1 VPSIADVYTT
11 VFPETSKI
19 APMVTAAFREV
30 DSSAR
35 EAGRRW
41 GREIQE
47 GLGEAKINLNADTSK
62 AKSEIDEAAKDRK
75 STVEVD
81 ADTAKAAA
89 QIDAVARDRH
99 STIEVSADQNRLA
112 QSVSGAM
119 SSGGSAGISALQPA
133 LLGVGITMAAGIA
146 SALSGLSALI
156 PAGLLGAGGVV
167 GTLVVGLDG
176 VKDAWDAAGKAAK
189 SSGADQAAQ
198 TKAVTSAQ
206 RSLKDAVTD
215 EARAQKDVANARKDA
230 LHQLQDLNLEL
241 RGGALDEKQAQL
253 DLAQAQQDLAT
264 GTFSTSIEYQQA
276 QLRVLEMQQRVD
288 VAHQSNIDM
297 QEKAND
303 ARAKG
308 VDGADNVVA
317 ANDRLAQT
325 QERVA
330 DAQQKL
336 VDAFKPSTDMAAA
349 AQAMAALS
357 PNAQAFIN
365 TLQGMKPAFDAFKF
379 GIQDALFANL
389 GPQFQQLAA
398 TYMPLLQSFMTQM
411 ATVMNQS
418 FGQIASLLESPQMV
432 SSFKTIFSNLGAAF
446 QAFMPSI
453 GPMVQAFTKL
463 TEVGSGFLP
472 ELGQAAVTA
481 AQGFNQFIQQAS
493 QSGQLQQWIQTGI
506 TALSQLGDVMTNLAP
521 IFLNL
526 APIGTAT
533 LGALNTLLVALQ
545 PAIQPLAT
553 AFASLITALSPALG
567 LLGQIVSQVIVAI
580 APAFTQWFNAMG
592 PVIQQVATALTP
604 VIAQLAPVLG
614 QVASVLS
621 NAMIQG
627 INTLLPVLIPFVQ
640 AAGNLLVA
648 VSPLLPALVQLAISA
663 LPSVQQAVA
672 TILPVM
678 TEWMNHLTDLA
689 NIVIPPLTKVVE
701 FLATTFGTTFDHIKT
716 VVGGVWDFLK
726 PILETMKSMLDDI
739 VAPLKSLGLIPD
751 TAGKGA
757 SASGSG
763 KYMPKNG
770 NGITPIGPP
779 FTGLTPDLVPT
790 GGPGNSLGTGGI
802 ATAPPAPPSWGAAPS
817 GFDWDAVAKAES
829 SGNWANADTGGNGHF
844 GGLQFSPETW
854 KAFGGTEFAPMPNM
868 ATREQQIEIANRTAF
883 TGYNGAKPQGLGA
896 WETITKGM
904 VPGVTVNTPP
914 GGPAAQMPM
923 NSFMPPAA
931 TPSGSNIYSGPHV
944 EDTHGAI
951 VPRTANLESII
962 KQYFPGA
969 TISNDYRNPDG
980 FNEHSSGEA
989 VDIAV
994 NPGGKLGEK
1003 TAEGQALGTK
1013 INEFLIKNADALGLQ
1028 YSIWQGMNWDPDG
1041 SSNPNSGQ
1049 GITGGHWDHVHGRVK
1064 PGPADGSQ
1072 PLATDQLGITGGPSG
1087 NPTDPMYV
1095 ALSPN
1100 IPAGQQKGA
1109 KGDDS
1114 GAGQLGQDFVG
1125 GIMRNLRP

>member
-1 VPSIADVYTT
+1 
-11 VFPETSKI
+11 
-19 APMVTAAFREV
+19 
-30 DSSAR
+30 
-35 EAGRRW
+35 
-41 GREIQE
+41 
-47 GLGEAKINLNADTSK
+47 L
-62 AKSEIDEAAKDRK
+62 
-75 STVEVD
+75 
-81 ADTAKAAA
+81 
-89 QIDAVARDRH
+89 
-99 STIEVSADQNRLA
+99 
-112 QSVSGAM
+112 
-119 SSGGSAGISALQPA
+119 
-133 LLGVGITMAAGIA
+133 
-146 SALSGLSALI
+146 
-156 PAGLLGAGGVV
+156 
-167 GTLVVGLDG
+167 
-176 VKDAWDAAGKAAK
+176 
-189 SSGADQAAQ
+189 
-198 TKAVTSAQ
+198 
-206 RSLKDAVTD
+206 
-215 EARAQKDVANARKDA
+215 
-230 LHQLQDLNLEL
+230 
-241 RGGALDEKQAQL
+241 
-253 DLAQAQQDLAT
+253 
-264 GTFSTSIEYQQA
+264 
-276 QLRVLEMQQRVD
+276 
-288 VAHQSNIDM
+288 
-297 QEKAND
+297 QEKAAD

-308 VDGADNVVA
+308 VDGADQVVA

-336 VDAFKPSTDMAAA
+336 NGCDKQVYDMRR
-349 AQAMAALS
+349 MRRRRWRRCRRT
-357 PNAQAFIN
+357 AQAFIT
-365 TLQGMKPAFDAFKF
+365 TLQGMKPAFEAFKF
-379 GIQDALFANL
+379 AIQDALFAGL
-389 GPQFQQLAA
+389 GPQFQQLAT

-648 VSPLLPALVQLAISA
+648 VAPLLPALVQLAISA

-701 FLATTFGTTFDHIKT
+701 FLATTFGTQFDHIKT

-739 VAPLKSLGLIPD
+739 VGPLKALGLIPD

-757 SASGSG
+757 STSGAG
-763 KYMPKNG
+763 KFIPKDGSG
-770 NGITPIGPP
+770 NGIIPIGPP
-779 FTGLTPDLVPT
+779 FTGLTPGLVPT
-790 GGPGNSLGTGGI
+790 GGTGSSLGTGGI
-802 ATAPPAPPSWGAAPS
+802 ATAPPAPPSWGAPA
-817 GFDWDAVAKAES
+817 GANWDAIAQKES
-829 SGNWANADTGGNGHF
+829 GGNWQTNTGNGFF
-844 GGLQFSPETW
+844 GGLQFTQSTWDAYKPPGAPARADLATPEQQ
-854 KAFGGTEFAPMPNM
+854 KAAAEATLKAQGPGAWPNTFVPATPGQSSAQAPMSSYMPPGVVPSSAGQPYGLPRGSNSGGYGGGGVQFPDWVNQMAATFGIKPSTYAGHQETDRKEAGFAPNPQDLNRAIDWSGPVENMQRFADYLKTIPQDLEQVIWQNPN
-868 ATREQQIEIANRTAF
+868 TGQKVGIAGGRDVSD
-883 TGYNGAKPQGLGA
+883 TGYYAGDYGEHGNHVHTRQSASFP
-896 WETITKGM
+896 
-904 VPGVTVNTPP
+904 VPGQSMP
-914 GGPAAQMPM
+914 GV
-923 NSFMPPAA
+923 
-931 TPSGSNIYSGPHV
+931 PSG
-944 EDTHGAI
+944 
-951 VPRTANLESII
+951 
-962 KQYFPGA
+962 Q
-969 TISNDYRNPDG
+969 
-980 FNEHSSGEA
+980 
-989 VDIAV
+989 
-994 NPGGKLGEK
+994 
-1003 TAEGQALGTK
+1003 
-1013 INEFLIKNADALGLQ
+1013 
-1028 YSIWQGMNWDPDG
+1028 
-1041 SSNPNSGQ
+1041 
-1049 GITGGHWDHVHGRVK
+1049 
-1064 PGPADGSQ
+1064 
-1072 PLATDQLGITGGPSG
+1072 
-1087 NPTDPMYV
+1087 PTDPMYI

-1100 IPAGQQKGA
+1100 VPANQQKGA

-1125 GIMRNLRP
+1125 GIAEIFGLDGSVFKDPTQFGLFKILKGIMGLKPKESGSGGSSDSGGFGGGGGGGGLDGLMSFLPQPFGDLNIGSPKDAPGQFMPAIGGPGSPASGGIPNPFAKNSQGSAVGTTVVDQSVHMNNARFGQSSAEVGDQISHNQTVAARPKLRALPS